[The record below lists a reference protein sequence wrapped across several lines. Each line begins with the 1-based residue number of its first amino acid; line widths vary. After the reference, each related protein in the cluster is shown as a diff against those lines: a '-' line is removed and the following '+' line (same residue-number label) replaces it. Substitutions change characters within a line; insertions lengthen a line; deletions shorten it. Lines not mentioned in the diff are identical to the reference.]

1 MNHKYSS
8 TILSIYHLQRNES
21 VKIGKYS
28 RCFEIYTLKNC
39 KWLLMEIFVQGIMCL
54 WFLKYGA
61 PWMELEMDGMQGC
74 TNKFALCVA
83 NVFFIL

>member
-1 MNHKYSS
+1 
-8 TILSIYHLQRNES
+8 
-21 VKIGKYS
+21 
-28 RCFEIYTLKNC
+28 
-39 KWLLMEIFVQGIMCL
+39 MEIFVQGIMCL

-83 NVFFIL
+83 NVFFILWNFIDGDTLRNFWVSLLLTCDLLLLSLPPLP